1 MRVVIAGGGT
11 GGHIFP
17 AIAVAEAVKD
27 KFPEATVTFV
37 GTPRG
42 METTAV
48 PKAGWPLEL
57 LDVRPLKGRSIIERI
72 QGGMKMLSALAKA
85 RKLLK
90 RLKPDLVIG
99 VGGYASAAVCMA
111 AALMAIPTLI
121 QEQNSIPGLTNR
133 LLGRMV
139 KKVCITF
146 PDTARYFPAHKVV
159 FTGNPVRK
167 QVIDTLLRPEAVPI
181 GNDFVVFV
189 FGGSQGARSLNQGM
203 LAALP
208 YLKNLSRPLR
218 VIHQV
223 GAGTNEANVAAA
235 YRHAGVTAE
244 VHPFI
249 QDMGHYYRMAD
260 VVVGRSGAG
269 TLSEL
274 ALVGKPAILVPYPF
288 AADNHQE
295 ANAQAYVSAGA
306 ARMILDRELDG
317 ARLAAE
323 LKGLLEDRTSL
334 AAMTTCMKRLATP
347 NAAAAIVEEGMTL
360 VHV

>member
-17 AIAVAEAVKD
+17 AIAIAEAVKD
-27 KFPEATVTFV
+27 RFPEATVTFV

-57 LDVRPLKGRSIIERI
+57 LDVRPLKGRSVLERL
-72 QGGMKMLSALAKA
+72 QGGVKMLSALAKA
-85 RKLLK
+85 RTLLK

-99 VGGYASAAVCMA
+99 VGGYASAAICVA
-111 AALMAIPTLI
+111 AAVMAIPTLI

-133 LLGRMV
+133 LLGRLV

-146 PDTARYFPAHKVV
+146 PDSARYFPAHKVV

-167 QVIDTLLRPEAVPI
+167 QVMEKLLQHDAPPSS
-181 GNDFVVFV
+181 NDFVVFV

-203 LAALP
+203 IAALP
-208 YLKNLSRPLR
+208 HLKDLSRPLR

-223 GAGTNEANVAAA
+223 GAGANVASVAET

-244 VHPFI
+244 VQSFI

-260 VVVGRSGAG
+260 VVVGRSGAS

-288 AADNHQE
+288 AADDHQA

-306 ARMILDRELDG
+306 ARLILDRELNG
-317 ARLAAE
+317 ARLAGE

-334 AAMTTCMKRLATP
+334 TAMASCMKRLATP
-347 NAAAAIVEEGMTL
+347 TAAAAIVEEGTKL
-360 VHV
+360 LHV

>member
-1 MRVVIAGGGT
+1 VRVVIAGGGT
-11 GGHIFP
+11 GGHVFP
-17 AIAVAEAVKD
+17 AIAIAEAIKD
-27 KFPEATVTFV
+27 RFPEATVTFV

-57 LDVRPLKGRSIIERI
+57 LDVRPLKGRSVLERI
-72 QGGMKMLSALAKA
+72 QGGFKMISAFAKA
-85 RKLLK
+85 RTLLK

-111 AALMAIPTLI
+111 AAMMAIPTMVH
-121 QEQNSIPGLTNR
+121 EQNSIPGLTNR
-133 LLGRMV
+133 LLGRVV

-146 PDTARYFPAHKVV
+146 PDSAHYFPAHKVV

-167 QVIDTLLRPEAVPI
+167 MVMEKLLQNDAVPSST
-181 GNDFVVFV
+181 DFVVFV
-189 FGGSQGARSLNQGM
+189 FGGSQGARSLNHGM

-208 YLKNLSRPLR
+208 HLKNLSRPLR
-218 VIHQV
+218 VVHQV
-223 GAGTNEANVAAA
+223 GAGANEASVAETYRSAGVAAEV
-235 YRHAGVTAE
+235 YR
-244 VHPFI
+244 FI

-260 VVVGRSGAG
+260 VVVGRSGAS

-274 ALVGKPAILVPYPF
+274 ALVGKPAILVPFPF
-288 AADNHQE
+288 AADDHQA

-306 ARMILDRELDG
+306 ARLILDRELDG
-317 ARLAAE
+317 ARLAGE

-334 AAMTTCMKRLATP
+334 NAMAHCMKRLATP
-347 NAAAAIVEEGMTL
+347 TAAAAIVEEGMKL